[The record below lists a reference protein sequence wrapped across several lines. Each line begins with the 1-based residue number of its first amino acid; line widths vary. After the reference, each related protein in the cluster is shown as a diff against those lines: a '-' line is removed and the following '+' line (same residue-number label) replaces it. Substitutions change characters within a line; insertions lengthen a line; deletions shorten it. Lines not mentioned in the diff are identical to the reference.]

1 MLKSGLQDD
10 FVEHKIEEKEN
21 DLKIF
26 HFQKLHFNT
35 FFLFLLTFPES
46 FLIALIDSF
55 HLLMPVNMATPYLLE
70 IKVF

>member
-26 HFQKLHFNT
+26 HFS
-35 FFLFLLTFPES
+35 E
-46 FLIALIDSF
+46 
-55 HLLMPVNMATPYLLE
+55 V
-70 IKVF
+70 VF